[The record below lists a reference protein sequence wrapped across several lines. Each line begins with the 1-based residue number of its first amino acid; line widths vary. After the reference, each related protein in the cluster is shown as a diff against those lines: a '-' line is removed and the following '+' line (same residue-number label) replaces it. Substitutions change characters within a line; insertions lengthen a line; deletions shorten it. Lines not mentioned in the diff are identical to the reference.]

1 MNEVEKQILRN
12 QVIIMKVLR
21 WSEGALNI
29 SEIYLDNLSIQTKK
43 TEELLNPKE
52 EQSLPSKTADALRG
66 KRE

>member
-12 QVIIMKVLR
+12 QEIIMKVLR

-29 SEIYLDNLSIQTKK
+29 SEIYLNSLSIHTKK
-43 TEELLNPKE
+43 TRELLHPKE